1 MLWLQ
6 RSAWWLLL
14 TMTVL
19 VAVIGLNPV
28 ISGINEDASVPLG
41 ITGLSASELQVE
53 SAQGYRLIDFGV
65 RSGGLDLIMIGAL
78 LSTVLVFGFR
88 HNRRWAW
95 WAMWSLPIWAA
106 SVFALNLAFGVAPG
120 QAPPS
125 PMISGP
131 IVAVLAAALL
141 LVSAPRFV
149 GHPPE

>member
-28 ISGINEDASVPLG
+28 IQGIKEDASVPLG
-41 ITGLSASELQVE
+41 FTGLSAVELQRE

-78 LSTVLVFGFR
+78 LSTVLLFGFR

-95 WAMWSLPIWAA
+95 WATWSLPIWAA
-106 SVFALNLAFGVAPG
+106 SVFALTLAFGVAPG
-120 QAPPS
+120 QAPPT
-125 PMISGP
+125 PMFSGP
-131 IVAVLAAALL
+131 IIAVLAAALL
-141 LVSAPRFV
+141 LVTGPRFL
-149 GHPPE
+149 GHRSE

>member
-6 RSAWWLLL
+6 RRAWWLLL

-19 VAVIGLNPV
+19 VAVIALNPV
-28 ISGINEDASVPLG
+28 INGINEDPSVPLG
-41 ITGLSASELQVE
+41 ITGLSAAELQAE

-78 LSTVLVFGFR
+78 LTAVLLFGFR
-88 HNRRWAW
+88 QSRRWAW

-120 QAPPS
+120 QAPPT
-125 PMISGP
+125 PAISGP
-131 IVAVLAAALL
+131 IFAVLAAAIL

-149 GHPPE
+149 GRQPA

>member
-6 RSAWWLLL
+6 RNAWWLLL

-28 ISGINEDASVPLG
+28 INGINEDPSVPLG
-41 ITGLSASELQVE
+41 ITGLSASGLQAE
-53 SAQGYRLIDFGV
+53 SAQGYRLIDIGV
-65 RSGGLDLIMIGAL
+65 RNGGLDLILIGAL
-78 LSTVLVFGFR
+78 FSVVLLFGFR
-88 HNRRWAW
+88 QSRRWAW
-95 WAMWSLPIWAA
+95 WAMWSLPIWAT

-120 QAPPS
+120 QAPPT

-131 IVAVLAAALL
+131 IFAVLAAAIL

-149 GHPPE
+149 GRPLA